1 MSKLWAGGLLV
12 ALAAGCS
19 GGGDER
25 PRSVLLITL
34 DTTRYNALGCYGNPK
49 KPTPALDRL
58 ASEGVVFEQARTVTP
73 LTLPAHASMLTGLY
87 PVRHTLVANGL
98 RALPQSATTAAELA
112 RRAGVQTA
120 AFVAAVVLDSAMG
133 LDQGF
138 EVYAD
143 PPREDVTQTH
153 KHPELEAPAI
163 VAAAQSWLDARD
175 RSRPYFAWLHFF
187 DPHAPYAP
195 PQELAQQ
202 LGSPYLGE
210 VAYVDRALDSLLAK
224 LRADGTLD
232 ETTVIVVG
240 DHGEGLNTKLEPTH
254 GWYCYE
260 GTLRVPLL
268 IRFPGAARAGERS
281 REFVSVVDVFPTVLD
296 ALGLDTPAGV
306 DGRSLTLA
314 QPDSTRGVYFE
325 LYHGFLSFGW
335 SPIAGWVDARGKY
348 IHSSDP
354 EFYELESDR
363 AEAKNVIAARG
374 DDAARARSAMA
385 ALRARPKLKADER
398 AELGEDVR
406 AALRSLGYAGVD
418 APEAELPDPLATSSL
433 PSPQSRRDEM
443 LLFNRSQELAE
454 QGQDEEVAQLL
465 GDLIRRFPENML
477 ARVHLANTLIRLQR
491 TAEARELLEELVLAG
506 RAQANDY
513 NSLGWCREQAG
524 DTAGA
529 VEAYGRALELDSGQP
544 WARQNL
550 ERLRA
555 KR

>member
-1 MSKLWAGGLLV
+1 MSRTLAALLWV
-12 ALAAGCS
+12 ALATGC
-19 GGGDER
+19 GGGEAAR

-34 DTTRYNALGCYGNPK
+34 DTTRFNALGCYGNPK
-49 KPTPALDRL
+49 KPTPGLDRL

-87 PVRHTLVANGL
+87 PVRHTLVANGV

-138 EVYAD
+138 ELYAD
-143 PPREDVTQTH
+143 PPREDVTQTRR
-153 KHPELEAPAI
+153 HPELEAPAI
-163 VAAAQSWLDARD
+163 VDAAQRWLDARD

-195 PQELAQQ
+195 PPQFAQ

-210 VAYVDRALDSLLAK
+210 VAYVDRALQTLFER

-260 GTLRVPLL
+260 GTLRVPFL
-268 IRFPGAARAGERS
+268 IRFPDGARAGERS
-281 REFVSVVDVFPTVLD
+281 REYVSVVDVFPTVLD
-296 ALGLDTPAGV
+296 ALGLPTPADV
-306 DGRSLTLA
+306 DGRSLRVA
-314 QPDSTRGVYFE
+314 QPQSERGAYFE

-348 IHSSDP
+348 IHSSEP
-354 EFYELESDR
+354 EFYELESDKL
-363 AEAKNVIAARG
+363 EAHNAIASRG
-374 DDAARARSAMA
+374 DDAARALAAMA
-385 ALRARPKLKADER
+385 AVRARPRLKADER
-398 AELGEDVR
+398 AELDEDVR
-406 AALRSLGYAGVD
+406 GALRSLGYAGVD
-418 APEAELPDPLATSSL
+418 AADSELPDPLAPSTL

-454 QGQDEEVAQLL
+454 QGKDAELAELL

-477 ARVHLANTLIRLQR
+477 ARAHLANALIRLQR
-491 TAEARELLEELVLAG
+491 PAEARGLLEELVRAG

-513 NSLGWCREQAG
+513 NSLGWCLEQAG
-524 DTAGA
+524 DKAA
-529 VEAYGRALELDSGQP
+529 ALEAYGRALELDSGQP

-550 ERLRA
+550 ERLGAQR
-555 KR
+555 